1 MAAGTV
7 HPAQWLRRF
16 FSAEARRIGDHHLG
30 EPNDGVERRAQL
42 MAHAGKEL
50 RFVLACYFELSAL
63 LLHFPRALL
72 DLLFQPG
79 IGFLQPSGHVVELV
93 GECLQ
98 FITGLDCDALG
109 QIAAADARG
118 AGPQRPNGANHA
130 AREQHPGEDGETEGG
145 QQNQP

>member
-50 RFVLACYFELSAL
+50 GLALARLRQLLALVLDLAEQARVPDRQHRLRRERLQEINGVLRKFARLFTSYNKRSDNFISVDQRHNEARSIPRPHRDLAHRAWRFVA
-63 LLHFPRALL
+63 HTG
-72 DLLFQPG
+72 DLPWF
-79 IGFLQPSGHVVELV
+79 S
-93 GECLQ
+93 
-98 FITGLDCDALG
+98 
-109 QIAAADARG
+109 
-118 AGPQRPNGANHA
+118 
-130 AREQHPGEDGETEGG
+130 
-145 QQNQP
+145 

>member
-30 EPNDGVERRAQL
+30 EPNDGVQRRAPL

-79 IGFLQPSGHVVELV
+79 IGFP
-93 GECLQ
+93 
-98 FITGLDCDALG
+98 
-109 QIAAADARG
+109 AAV
-118 AGPQRPNGANHA
+118 RPC
-130 AREQHPGEDGETEGG
+130 R
-145 QQNQP
+145 